1 MKDSFNITFNEN
13 IDEEIYNEL
22 QEEMDKILKK
32 HNITT
37 RTISGGYSAEKIM
50 DTKENFIE
58 GGLELIK
65 EIIPYMKIDIE
76 QEDWSDLID
85 LANTISYEATK
96 LHILNLLK

>member
-1 MKDSFNITFNEN
+1 MKDNFNITFNEN
-13 IDEEIYNEL
+13 INREIYDEL
-22 QEEMDKILKK
+22 CKATDEILAN

-37 RTISGGYSAEKIM
+37 RTISGGYSTKKIM
-50 DTKENFIE
+50 DTKENFIK
-58 GGLELIK
+58 GGLELIE

-96 LHILNLLK
+96 LYILSLLK